1 MNKLISISALT
12 TVAAACTASAALIKL
27 DGTSALGETQQTI
40 SGTTYT
46 FLDVNTADGTAA
58 DADGTV
64 NGVLELS
71 SADEYILDNITFVD
85 NGVLKIQAGT
95 IIRGEPR
102 SAHTSNDPGA
112 LVITRSARIDAQ
124 GTRSNPIIFTTAAL
138 DDGTGAAAGSNILV
152 QNPGTVDAFFT
163 KIASQ
168 TSITAGAL
176 TSGTFLDSNP
186 AGSPLAPAKN
196 FDSTAAGVSPVLQTN
211 TGGSDKFLLTYSELT
226 PEHRSLWGGVVILG
240 SAPTSIA
247 LIDGS
252 GNAVGSTKGDI
263 AADFLDDI
271 FEGFV
276 EGLNIFEVGERGV
289 YGGLNPNDSSGVMK
303 FVSIRHGGG
312 AIGVANELNG
322 LTMGG
327 VGRGTLIENIE
338 VYANGDDGYE
348 WFGGTV
354 DGKYLIS
361 LWNNDDSFDID
372 EGYTGRLQYLFSL
385 QGDDLLNGDHGGEHD
400 GTDAEHDSINV
411 SAFGSDD
418 SGLGIVPA
426 YVTVYNATYIGGG
439 ANGNTVTD
447 SGANR
452 ALRIRDSF
460 NGIYRNSI
468 FSDFKDAP
476 IRDDDGD
483 NVGELILEN
492 NVITGV
498 AGSAY
503 ADIDATMKSGAV
515 PAQWSAT
522 DNTVDEDA
530 FAIRRTG
537 SPSPI
542 PALNVAAKF
551 DPRGNFNTGINSV
564 GFDPRPDT
572 TAAPAVD
579 SSLAGYPATF
589 FTAEGF
595 KGAFNPL
602 ASANNIWTGANG
614 NATNPAWSVFGKSF
628 LDLQ

>member
-12 TVAAACTASAALIKL
+12 TVAAALTASAALIKL
-27 DGTSALGETQQTI
+27 DGTSGLEETQITVGGTN
-40 SGTTYT
+40 GTTYT
-46 FLDVNTADGTAA
+46 IIDVNDADGTTA
-58 DADGTV
+58 DADGV
-64 NGVLELS
+64 ANGVLELS
-71 SADEYILDNITFVD
+71 NDDEYILDNITFVE

-95 IIRGEPR
+95 IIRCEPR
-102 SAHTSNDPGA
+102 SAHTKNDPGA

-124 GTRSNPIIFTTAAL
+124 GTRANPIIFTTAAL
-138 DDGTGAAAGSNILV
+138 NANNAAAGSSISV
-152 QNPGTVDAFFT
+152 QNASTEDAFFT
-163 KIASQ
+163 KIADQ

-176 TSGTFLDSNP
+176 TSGTFLDADPVN
-186 AGSPLAPAKN
+186 SPLAPAKN
-196 FDSTAAGVSPVLQTN
+196 FRTTAAGVSPVLQTN
-211 TGGSDKFLLTYSELT
+211 SGGDDKYLVTYSETT

-247 LIDGS
+247 LIDS
-252 GNAVGSTKGDI
+252 DGNAVPTTKGDI
-263 AADFLDDI
+263 TADFLNDI

-276 EGLNIFEVGERGV
+276 EGLNIQQVGERGV
-289 YGGLNPNDSSGVMK
+289 YGGLNPNDNSGVMK

-385 QGDDLLNGDHGGEHD
+385 QGDDKLNGDHGGEHD

-411 SAFGSDD
+411 KAYGSDD
-418 SGLGIVPA
+418 SGLGIVPT

-439 ANGNTVTD
+439 AYGNIVTD
-447 SGANR
+447 SRANR

-476 IRDDDGD
+476 VRDDDSD
-483 NVGELILEN
+483 NVGKLTLEN
-492 NVITGV
+492 NIITGSGG
-498 AGSAY
+498 AAY
-503 ADIDATMKSGAV
+503 ASVAATMKSGTV
-515 PAQWSAT
+515 PTQWTVA
-522 DNTVDEDA
+522 DNTVNVDA
-530 FAIRRTG
+530 FAVRRNG
-537 SPSPI
+537 QSPFT
-542 PALNVAAKF
+542 AAKF
-551 DPRGNFNTGINSV
+551 DRRGLFNTEVNSV
-564 GFDPRPDT
+564 GFDPRPDNSV
-572 TAAPAVD
+572 TAVTA
-579 SSLAGYPATF
+579 SLAGVAPTF
-589 FTAEGF
+589 FTAASY
-595 KGAFNPL
+595 KGAFSPT
-602 ASANNIWTGANG
+602 ATINNIWTGA
-614 NATNPAWSVFGKSF
+614 ASSTTNPAWSVFGLKF
-628 LDLQ
+628 LDIQ